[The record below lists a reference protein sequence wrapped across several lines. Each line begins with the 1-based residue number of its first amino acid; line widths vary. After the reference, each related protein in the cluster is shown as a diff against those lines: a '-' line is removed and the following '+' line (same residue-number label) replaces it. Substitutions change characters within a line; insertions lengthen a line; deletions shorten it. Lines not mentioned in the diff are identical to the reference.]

1 VIRVASPKLW
11 YTGQEEHVIDLSVG
25 GGRDMTSVHTEW
37 ESIVEEIAQ
46 YAENPFVKRCLGRPH
61 VPSFF
66 VQVLYMML
74 KSHELPIS
82 RIRRLCT
89 ATALLQMALDIHETV
104 SLDKPKTEEQ
114 MRIRQLTVLAG
125 DYYSSQFYRLL
136 SEQGEV
142 DAVACLAQATCRI
155 NEAKMRLY
163 ALRDDTRTSSSVWL
177 PLIRRIRG
185 ELLAALAD
193 FFHAENRWGHSWRP
207 LAERL
212 MALDYLVS
220 PRVKETFPWLADDS
234 VPAVLLEE
242 IQSWLEGMKLSEAR
256 QEWAEAIQRRFASV
270 LGEPLLREG

>member
-1 VIRVASPKLW
+1 
-11 YTGQEEHVIDLSVG
+11 
-25 GGRDMTSVHTEW
+25 
-37 ESIVEEIAQ
+37 
-46 YAENPFVKRCLGRPH
+46 
-61 VPSFF
+61 
-66 VQVLYMML
+66 
-74 KSHELPIS
+74 
-82 RIRRLCT
+82 
-89 ATALLQMALDIHETV
+89 MALDIHETV
-104 SLDKPKTEEQ
+104 SLDKPQTEEQ

-142 DAVACLAQATCRI
+142 EAVACLAQATCRI

-193 FFHAENRWGHSWRP
+193 FFHAENRWGQPWRP
-207 LAERL
+207 LTERL

-220 PRVKETFPWLADDS
+220 PRVKERFPWLDDES
-234 VPAVLLEE
+234 IPTVLLKE
-242 IQSWLEGMKLSEAR
+242 IQSWLEGTGQSEAR
-256 QEWAEAIQRRFASV
+256 QEWMEAIRSRFASV